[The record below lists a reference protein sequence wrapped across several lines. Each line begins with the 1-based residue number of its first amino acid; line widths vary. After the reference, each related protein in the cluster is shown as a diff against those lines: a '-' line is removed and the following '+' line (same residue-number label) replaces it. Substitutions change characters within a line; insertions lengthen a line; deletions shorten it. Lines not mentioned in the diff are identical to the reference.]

1 MTQNLDV
8 SIIILISLPFV
19 VDKSL
24 LEIPEEEFDPCKF
37 SLKDL
42 IRLAEHKEL
51 LKVSSGFRGQIF
63 T

>member
-1 MTQNLDV
+1 M
-8 SIIILISLPFV
+8 ILISLPFV